1 MKIAI
6 VHDWLV
12 TYAGAERV
20 LKEIAGMYPQ
30 ADVFAVVDFLA
41 DEDRRL
47 IVGERRIG
55 TTWVQKLPGAKKN
68 YRKYLPLMPFAIEQL
83 DVSGYDLVI
92 SSSHAVAKGV
102 RTRPEQL
109 HICYCHTPMRYAW
122 DLREQY
128 LEETGLADGIKG
140 WGARWMLERLR
151 KWDLENSQRVDH
163 FVANSRYIAERIERS
178 YGRES
183 VVVHPPVDV
192 DGFFLREEKEDF
204 YLTASRMVPYKRIDL
219 IVKAFASLPDRT
231 LVVIGD
237 GPDMEKIRRIA
248 ASNVH
253 LLGWQPSAVMKDY
266 MQRASAFLFA
276 AEEDFG
282 ITPVEA
288 QACGTPVIAFGRGGA
303 VETVRG
309 LGGPAAP
316 TGLFFD
322 MQTPAAVTAAVDLFE
337 ENQERFS
344 PVECRLNALRFSR
357 ERFRLEF
364 VAVVEEALRSQG
376 GHGMAL

>member
-1 MKIAI
+1 MKDMKIAI

-20 LKEIAGMYPQ
+20 LAEIAALYPQ
-30 ADVFAVVDFLA
+30 ADIFAVVDFLA
-41 DEDRRL
+41 EEDRRL
-47 IVGERRIG
+47 IAGDRRIQ
-55 TTWVQKLPGAKKN
+55 TTWVQKIPGARKN
-68 YRKYLPLMPFAIEQL
+68 YRRYLPLMPLAIGQL
-83 DVSGYDLVI
+83 DLSGYDLVL

-128 LEETGLADGIKG
+128 LEETGLSHGIRG
-140 WGARWMLERLR
+140 WCARTVLERLR
-151 KWDLENSQRVDH
+151 KWDLANSGSVNH
-163 FVANSRYIAERIERS
+163 FVANSGYIAERIRRA

-192 DGFFLREEKEDF
+192 GGFSLQPEKEDF
-204 YLTASRMVPYKRIDL
+204 YLTASRLVPYKRMDV
-219 IVKAFASLPDRT
+219 IVEAFAALPDRK

-237 GPDMEKIRRIA
+237 GPELGKIQRLA
-248 ASNVH
+248 TANVQ
-253 LLGWQPSAVMKDY
+253 LLGWQSSVVLRGA
-266 MQRASAFLFA
+266 MQRARAFIFA

-303 VETVRG
+303 LETVRG
-309 LGGPAAP
+309 LEDETP
-316 TGLFFD
+316 TGLFFSS
-322 MQTPAAVTAAVDLFE
+322 QTPAGVADAVRRFE
-337 ENQERFS
+337 ENQHRFS
-344 PVECRLNALRFSR
+344 AQACRENALRFSR
-357 ERFRLEF
+357 ERFRAEF
-364 VAVVEEALRSQG
+364 AAEVGKILDSTGRRNG
-376 GHGMAL
+376 

>member
-20 LKEIAGMYPQ
+20 LAEITALYPQ
-30 ADVFAVVDFLA
+30 ADIFAVVDFLA
-41 DEDRRL
+41 AEERSLIAGDRS
-47 IVGERRIG
+47 IG
-55 TTWVQKLPGAKKN
+55 TTWVQKLPGAQKN
-68 YRKYLPLMPFAIEQL
+68 YRKYLPLMPRAMEQL
-83 DVSGYDLVI
+83 DLSGYDLVI

-102 RTRPEQL
+102 RTRPDQL

-128 LEETGLADGIKG
+128 LEETGLSRGVKG
-140 WGARWMLERLR
+140 WGARWMLERIR
-151 KWDLENSQRVDH
+151 KWDLANSRQVDR
-163 FVANSRYIAERIERS
+163 FVANSHYIAERIQRA

-192 DGFFLREEKEDF
+192 DGFSLCTEKEDF
-204 YLTASRMVPYKRIDL
+204 YLTASRMVPYKRIDV
-219 IVKAFASLPDRT
+219 IVAAFASLPDQK

-237 GPDMEKIRRIA
+237 GPDMEKIRRVA
-248 ASNVH
+248 TKNVH
-253 LLGWQPSAVMKDY
+253 LLGWQPSAVLRDS
-266 MQRASAFLFA
+266 MQRARAFLFA

-303 VETVRG
+303 VETIRG
-309 LGGPAAP
+309 LEGSSDP
-316 TGLFFD
+316 TGLFFHA
-322 MQTPAAVTAAVDLFE
+322 QTPAAVAAAVKLFE
-337 ENQERFS
+337 ENEQRFS
-344 PVECRLNALRFSR
+344 THCCRENSLRFSR
-357 ERFRLEF
+357 ERFRKEF
-364 VAVVEEALRSQG
+364 AAVVEKSIRL
-376 GHGMAL
+376 